1 MPADPDLQMLQ
12 DLADSLW
19 RVDEGD
25 DLQPGRRAGQGRR
38 SALMWPLLRSDPARL
53 LPSVPLFFARFS
65 TRRRQRV
72 QANLD
77 LSGSVYYRRQV
88 IMSFEG
94 NRFAKQRWL
103 SGLLVALLLT
113 NMLIQL
119 RGADKKKQPF
129 GIFEQTTDIGQ
140 VRPGSSS
147 YDPVKKRYTITG
159 GGADIWGDGDD
170 FHFLWRK
177 VSANG
182 ITLTCTL
189 ELPPESDDPYPKAG
203 LMLRESLD
211 RKAPFVAVL
220 LHSNGTVALQ
230 FRRKTGGQTEQ
241 MISPTKGNHLILERK
256 DRLLFMSV
264 GTPEGNYV
272 SDEYIVLDFPD
283 SFYAGLAV
291 CAHNRDRL
299 LTAHFSDVT
308 LDTE

>member
-1 MPADPDLQMLQ
+1 
-12 DLADSLW
+12 
-19 RVDEGD
+19 
-25 DLQPGRRAGQGRR
+25 
-38 SALMWPLLRSDPARL
+38 
-53 LPSVPLFFARFS
+53 
-65 TRRRQRV
+65 
-72 QANLD
+72 
-77 LSGSVYYRRQV
+77 
-88 IMSFEG
+88 MSFEG
-94 NRFAKQRWL
+94 NRFAEQRWL

-113 NMLIQL
+113 TMLIQL

-256 DRLLFMSV
+256 DRWLFMSV
-264 GTPEGNYV
+264 GTPTGDYV
-272 SDEYIVLDFPD
+272 GDEYIVFDFPD